1 MLHDQTAHKKSFF
14 FASGRGSAMILG
26 VSARSR
32 TFPGGLF
39 GVPSRLRELSG
50 HSWDVPGRAQ
60 TLPGRLQDALGC
72 HGASR
77 EPPRADLES
86 ILGIPES
93 ILDSFSRSTLHNIG
107 QGCPMLPNVA
117 RYWVQLRDS
126 AKTCAHLHNIA

>member
-1 MLHDQTAHKKSFF
+1 MLHGQIARMKSFF
-14 FASGRGSAMILG
+14 FAPGRGSAMILG

-32 TFPGGLF
+32 TLPGGLF
-39 GVPSRLRELSG
+39 GVPSRLRDSPDAPG
-50 HSWDVPGRAQ
+50 TCRGRAQ

-72 HGASR
+72 HEASR

>member
-1 MLHDQTAHKKSFF
+1 MLHGQTAHKKSFF
-14 FASGRGSAMILG
+14 FASGRGSAMIWASRHAPEPFPAVFL
-26 VSARSR
+26 VSRAAFEDSPDA
-32 TFPGGLF
+32 PGT
-39 GVPSRLRELSG
+39 RR
-50 HSWDVPGRAQ
+50 GRAQ
-60 TLPGRLQDALGC
+60 TLPGRLQHALGC

-126 AKTCAHLHNIA
+126 AKTCAHLHIIA

>member
-1 MLHDQTAHKKSFF
+1 
-14 FASGRGSAMILG
+14 MILG
-26 VSARSR
+26 VSACPEP
-32 TFPGGLF
+32 FPPGFLVSLAALEDSPDAPGTC
-39 GVPSRLRELSG
+39 R
-50 HSWDVPGRAQ
+50 GRAQ

-126 AKTCAHLHNIA
+126 AKTCAHLHIIA